1 MHKNNGYANVPQCYI
16 YRTLRALLDLSV
28 THTLFRSAL
37 FYSPYSLIT
46 PFERFQGIYHKI
58 FWTKRFLIG
67 WVVTSVSELQVPSFF
82 RIEIIL

>member
-1 MHKNNGYANVPQCYI
+1 MHKNNGYANVPRCYI
-16 YRTLRALLDLSV
+16 YRTLPALLDLSV
-28 THTLFRSAL
+28 THTVLRSAL

-46 PFERFQGIYHKI
+46 PFQRLRGIYYKM